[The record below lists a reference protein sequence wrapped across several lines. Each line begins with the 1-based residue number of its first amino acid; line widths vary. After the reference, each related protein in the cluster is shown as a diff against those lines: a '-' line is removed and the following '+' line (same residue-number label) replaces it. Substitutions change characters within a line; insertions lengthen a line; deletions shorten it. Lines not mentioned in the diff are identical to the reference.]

1 MSSIKPAPTPAAIL
15 PGQGKGSVKRI
26 GADRR
31 RFRRAS
37 AHLTGRFL
45 DNAQREH
52 PCRTEDLS
60 PGGACIGAPAPEIGT
75 RVLIYLD
82 RIGRVEAKVVRIDGP
97 MRFAVVF
104 QASARQR
111 ERIAEALILVLNET
125 KLEPEEVD
133 GPRRNKRYSGTG
145 LLKVELEDGTQM
157 ECTVLDFSLVGA
169 SLGCVRIPP
178 RVGSWVRVGAS
189 YGRVARYLDRGF
201 AIDFQPRSA
210 MPTLP

>member
-1 MSSIKPAPTPAAIL
+1 MSSIKPTPKAATT
-15 PGQGKGSVKRI
+15 PSGQRTGSVKRI

-31 RFRRAS
+31 RFQRAS
-37 AHLTGRFL
+37 AHLAGRFL

-104 QASARQR
+104 DTSARQR

-125 KLEPEEVD
+125 KLEPEDVN

-145 LLKVELEDGTQM
+145 LLKVELEDGTLL

-210 MPTLP
+210 MPAPL